1 MSKNIYEML
10 NDVKTDINDYK
21 KEELNDIEKKKLKN
35 QFRKSI
41 NTKRRNKKSI
51 VAAATVMVIVGS
63 IGLFGTDAGAEI
75 MAKMSESISSSIG
88 VHKDLDNYNTVVNK
102 CITDNGITIQLNEV
116 ILDQSQNQLIISETV
131 SFQNM
136 LNENDVYDT
145 EKTIYINN
153 KKVKFTSAS
162 GGSWKTD
169 GYSEQSVYEYD
180 LSSLKDVD
188 LSGDLDIKIEY
199 SKVWINYEDSK
210 KGKWVFEFKANGD
223 MLKID
228 TKEIKLNNSFTLEN
242 GEKITLEKYTSNALG
257 QNIFCR
263 VENYKKNEN
272 YEIALRGTDDLGNK
286 VGFLTKRGSKDYV
299 VLRYSNIDGN
309 LDENA
314 KELTLTPYAVK
325 YPEQGGELSN
335 DFKQVGEEFKISLE

>member
-10 NDVKTDINDYK
+10 NNVEIDINDYK

-35 QFRKSI
+35 QFRRSI
-41 NTKRRNKKSI
+41 SKKRRNKKSI
-51 VAAATVMVIVGS
+51 AVAATAMIVVGS

-88 VHKDLDNYNTVVNK
+88 VHKDLDSYNTVVNK

-131 SFQNM
+131 SSPNILKEDDSF
-136 LNENDVYDT
+136 DT
-145 EKTIYINN
+145 DKTIYINN
-153 KKVKFTSAS
+153 KKVKFTSSS
-162 GGSWKTD
+162 GQSWHVD
-169 GYSEQSVYEYD
+169 DYSEQSVCEYD

-188 LSGDLDIKIEY
+188 LSGELDIKIEY

-314 KELTLTPYAVK
+314 KELTLTPYM
-325 YPEQGGELSN
+325 LST
-335 DFKQVGEEFKISLE
+335 ST